1 MKLRPL
7 FDKVVVKEIQVK
19 EESVGGIFLPTSAK
33 EKQEVAVVVAVG
45 EGGMIDGKQVDMIV
59 KVGDK
64 VLLTKYAGTEVKVDG
79 EEFILI
85 RACEIRAIVID

>member
-45 EGGMIDGKQVDMIV
+45 EGGLIDGNKIDMIV

-64 VLLTKYAGTEVKVDG
+64 VLYSKYAGSEFTIDG
-79 EEFILI
+79 EKVTIIRQSDIL
-85 RACEIRAIVID
+85 AIVE

>member
-7 FDKVVVKEIQVK
+7 FDKVVVKEIEQK

-33 EKQEVAVVVAVG
+33 EKQEMAVIVAVG
-45 EGGMIDGKQVDMIV
+45 EGGVIDGKQVDMIV

-64 VLLTKYAGTEVKVDG
+64 VLYSKYAGSEFTVDG
-79 EEFILI
+79 EKVTIIRQSDIL
-85 RACEIRAIVID
+85 AIVE

>member
-7 FDKVVVKEIQVK
+7 FDKVVVKEIEQQ

-33 EKQEVAVVVAVG
+33 EKQEMAVVVAVG
-45 EGGMIDGKQVDMIV
+45 QGGNVDGKQVDMVV

-64 VLLTKYAGTEVKVDG
+64 VLYSKYAGSEFTVDG
-79 EEFILI
+79 QKVTIIRQSDVLAVVEE
-85 RACEIRAIVID
+85 

>member
-45 EGGMIDGKQVDMIV
+45 EGGLIDGNKVDMIV

-64 VLLTKYAGTEVKVDG
+64 VLYSKYAGSEFTIDG
-79 EEFILI
+79 EKVTIIRQSDIL
-85 RACEIRAIVID
+85 AIVE